1 MTLLDYSLCWA
12 KPARIATKLNQLYAP
27 SVVEMAK
34 WNCRITT
41 TVMLLTA
48 KHVRVAAKHIV
59 GIVRVEAF
67 WKGSLN
73 WALHN
78 TVLIC

>member
-1 MTLLDYSLCWA
+1 MREENWMA
-12 KPARIATKLNQLYAP
+12 KPSPQDQAQVYLDDPAFGPIDN
-27 SVVEMAK
+27 
-34 WNCRITT
+34 IG
-41 TVMLLTA
+41 MLLTA
-48 KHVRVAAKHIV
+48 KHVRVAAKHTV

>member
-1 MTLLDYSLCWA
+1 MREENWMA
-12 KPARIATKLNQLYAP
+12 KPSPQDQVQVYLDDPAFGPIDN
-27 SVVEMAK
+27 
-34 WNCRITT
+34 IG
-41 TVMLLTA
+41 MLLTA
-48 KHVRVAAKHIV
+48 KHVRVAAKHTV